1 MSGSKNIDRY
11 MRSCRTEFWQGVF
24 RIELEYIL
32 QHLVKGEE
40 VLSVGCGPAII
51 ESALSECGF
60 TITGLDV
67 SQEALDCA
75 PDSVRTVAARAED
88 MPFPASSFDA
98 VIYVASLQFIENY
111 RKAIEETTRV
121 LRPEG
126 TLLAML
132 LNPESDFFKKKLR
145 DPNSYVRKIRH
156 TDLVEIEKVIAENY
170 GVHGEYL
177 LGVKGDAIFESRDV
191 PDAALYIIR
200 GSRKPLIRIKTGEG
214 TCCYQR

>member
-1 MSGSKNIDRY
+1 MQ
-11 MRSCRTEFWQGVF
+11 SCRTEFWQRVF

-32 QHLVKGEE
+32 KHLVKGKE

-126 TLLAML
+126 TLLVML
-132 LNPESDFFKKKLR
+132 LNPESDFFKRKLR
-145 DPNSYVRKIRH
+145 DPNSYMGKIRY
-156 TDLVEIEKVIAENY
+156 TDLREIEEVIAEDY
-170 GVHGEYL
+170 GLHREYL
-177 LGVKGDAIFESRDV
+177 LGVKGDTIFESRDV
-191 PDAALYIIR
+191 TDAVLYILR
-200 GSRKPLIRIKTGEG
+200 GTRKPI
-214 TCCYQR
+214 

>member
-11 MRSCRTEFWQGVF
+11 MQSCRTEFWQGVF

-32 QHLVKGEE
+32 QYLVKGEE

-51 ESALSECGF
+51 ESALSERGF
-60 TITGLDV
+60 SITGLDV

-75 PDSVRTVAARAED
+75 PDSVGTVAARAED
-88 MPFPASSFDA
+88 MPFPASSFDV

-126 TLLAML
+126 TLLVML
-132 LNPESDFFKKKLR
+132 LNPESDFFKRKLR

-156 TDLVEIEKVIAENY
+156 TDLREIEEVIAENY
-170 GVHGEYL
+170 GVHREYL
-177 LGVKGDAIFESRDV
+177 LGVKGDAMFESRDV
-191 PDAALYIIR
+191 SDAVLFIIR
-200 GSRKPLIRIKTGEG
+200 GTRKPMKKDKDA
-214 TCCYQR
+214 